1 MDGNAYY
8 CIVWFLCPTHMIKHI
23 SYIYIRI
30 YLYFTYML
38 IDIQTPGGGLQ
49 ANLIFHDIRLRFSS
63 GCFRNISMEQ
73 QAGILG
79 KVVTGPS
86 CQ

>member
-1 MDGNAYY
+1 MVIHI
-8 CIVWFLCPTHMIKHI
+8 IVWFLCPTHMDII
-23 SYIYIRI
+23 EYIYTYIL

-49 ANLIFHDIRLRFSS
+49 ANLIFHDIRLHFSS

-73 QAGILG
+73 AGSLG